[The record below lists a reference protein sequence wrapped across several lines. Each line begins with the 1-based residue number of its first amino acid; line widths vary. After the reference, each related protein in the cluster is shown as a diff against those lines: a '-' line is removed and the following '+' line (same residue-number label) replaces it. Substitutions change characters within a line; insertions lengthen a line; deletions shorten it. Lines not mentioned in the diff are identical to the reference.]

1 MGAYFISQFIKQ
13 SLQLSLKNNK
23 NKDNITSFLQ
33 LFREYH
39 KEKNEFYYQT
49 PSCLI
54 DMLKQHYQDI
64 KLSRFH
70 SIRKESMHQ
79 RKKGNLQ

>member
-23 NKDNITSFLQ
+23 NKDNIASFLQ

-39 KEKNEFYYQT
+39 KEKKRT
-49 PSCLI
+49 L
-54 DMLKQHYQDI
+54 
-64 KLSRFH
+64 LSNSLMPH
-70 SIRKESMHQ
+70 
-79 RKKGNLQ
+79 